1 MRAPENSSMQAIALG
16 RYALF
21 GVLALA
27 LSLAGVMG
35 GHHLLGKAFGLGD
48 RDETFAYASAQD
60 DAPECPA
67 HLQAADACD
76 YDGETTGPDEE
87 ADGCGTDHDEEAD
100 ATPGVRYATA
110 GFTTLATFVG
120 RS

>member
-1 MRAPENSSMQAIALG
+1 MQAVALG

-21 GVLALA
+21 GALALA

-48 RDETFAYASAQD
+48 RDETFAHAFARE

-67 HLQAADACD
+67 HLRAADACD

-87 ADGCGTDHDEEAD
+87 ADGCGTDHDEGAD
-100 ATPGVRYATA
+100 ATPGARYATA
-110 GFTTLATFVG
+110 GLTTLATFIR